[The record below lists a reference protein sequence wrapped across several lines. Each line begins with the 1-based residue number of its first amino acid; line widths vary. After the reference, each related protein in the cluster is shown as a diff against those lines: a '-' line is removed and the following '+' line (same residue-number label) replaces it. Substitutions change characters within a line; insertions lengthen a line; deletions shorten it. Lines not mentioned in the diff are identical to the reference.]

1 MKSDTTLEFVLKR
14 DRLIVIA
21 GLSAVVLVAV
31 AYTVAGIGMNMSAVT
46 MTQMALTMPEMV
58 MMPAVWSPS
67 YALLIFFMW
76 WIMMVAMMI
85 PSAAPAILLYSAAA
99 RRRKSERTPY
109 TATVMFTL
117 GYLAVWAAFSAA
129 VVAAQWGLE
138 RVGVLTGMMQIG
150 SGSVAGVVLILAG
163 LYQLTPLKQACLRHC
178 QNPLLF
184 LIHHWRAGHRG
195 ALRMGSEHGVFCLG
209 CCWFLMA
216 LLFVGGIMNLIWI
229 AGLALYVAFEKL
241 ASNRPWLMN
250 ATGWILVSAG
260 IFLLARP
267 QLAA

>member
-1 MKSDTTLEFVLKR
+1 
-14 DRLIVIA
+14 
-21 GLSAVVLVAV
+21 
-31 AYTVAGIGMNMSAVT
+31 
-46 MTQMALTMPEMV
+46 
-58 MMPAVWSPS
+58 
-67 YALLIFFMW
+67 
-76 WIMMVAMMI
+76 
-85 PSAAPAILLYSAAA
+85 
-99 RRRKSERTPY
+99 
-109 TATVMFTL
+109 MFTL

-184 LIHHWRAGHRG
+184 LVHHWRAGHRG

-250 ATGWILVSAG
+250 AAGWILVSAG